1 MVPQIKP
8 DLTVKNILRLE
19 RHNWVTGTGMARI
32 SREGEEII
40 MKVYIGIDW
49 SENKHDVCFLH
60 ETGEVL
66 LVKQI
71 PHTIAGFQQL
81 DQARQSLGV
90 GRQEVIIGLET
101 AHNLLVDYLWE
112 QSYEQIYVLPPAAV
126 KSAQKRYRQS
136 GAKDDAWDA
145 HLIANLLRT
154 DQRCYTAWQPDQPL
168 TRQIRAEVRF
178 AQQLGQEVVRDGNR
192 LRSLVLRYYPAAL
205 DAFPHLDSL
214 VGLAFLQTYPT
225 LSQAQAL
232 SFEQLKVFLR
242 EHHHTQVRSWPTIY
256 AGLHSDHP
264 ASNPEL
270 DAAYAPLA
278 VAQARILETLIRTR
292 QACLARLDKLFRLHP
307 DHAIY
312 DSLPKA
318 GTLLAPALLAKL
330 GDDRARYPTPAVLQA
345 VAGTCPL
352 TKRSG
357 KHSYVLF
364 RKACDRDFRHIVQQW
379 ARLTLDVSPWA
390 ATYYHTVRP
399 HCQTDNDAVR
409 RLANRWL
416 EILWRVW
423 VDRKPYDEAFHLK
436 QHMLRHQ
443 IY

>member
-1 MVPQIKP
+1 
-8 DLTVKNILRLE
+8 
-19 RHNWVTGTGMARI
+19 
-32 SREGEEII
+32 

-49 SENKHDVCFLH
+49 SENKHDVCMMH
-60 ETGEVL
+60 ESGEVL

-71 PHTIAGFQQL
+71 AHTIAGFRQL
-81 DQARQSLGV
+81 DQVRQSLGV
-90 GRQEVIIGLET
+90 DRQEVRIGLET

-112 QSYEQIYVLPPAAV
+112 QGYEQIYVLPPSTV

-136 GAKDDAWDA
+136 GAKDDRWDA

-154 DQRCYTAWQPDQPL
+154 DQQCYTPWKPDSPL

-178 AQQLGQEVVRDGNR
+178 AQQLGRELVQGQNR
-192 LRSLVLRYYPAAL
+192 LRSILLRYYPAAL
-205 DAFPHLDSL
+205 DAFPHLDSV
-214 VGLAFLQTYPT
+214 VGLAFLQIYPT

-232 SFEQLKVFLR
+232 CFEQLKVFLR
-242 EHHHTQVRSWPTIY
+242 EHHHTQARSWPTIY
-256 AGLHSDHP
+256 AGLHADHP
-264 ASNPEL
+264 QADSTL

-278 VAQARILETLIRTR
+278 QAQAKILETLLRSRSQCLTR
-292 QACLARLDKLFRLHP
+292 LEKLYSLHP
-307 DHAIY
+307 DRQIY

-330 GDDRARYPTPAVLQA
+330 GDDRDRYPTPAILQA
-345 VAGTCPL
+345 VAGTCPF

-364 RKACDRDFRHIVQQW
+364 RQACDRAFRHIAQQW

-399 HCQTDNDAVR
+399 HCRTDNDAIR

-416 EILWRVW
+416 EIVWRLW
-423 VDRKPYDEAFHLK
+423 VDRKPYDEALHLK
-436 QHMLRHQ
+436 QHTRRNQTH
-443 IY
+443 

>member
-1 MVPQIKP
+1 
-8 DLTVKNILRLE
+8 
-19 RHNWVTGTGMARI
+19 
-32 SREGEEII
+32 

-49 SENKHDVCFLH
+49 SENKHEVCFLD
-60 ETGEVL
+60 EMGEVL
-66 LVKQI
+66 RVQQI
-71 PHTIAGFQQL
+71 PHTIAGFRQM

-101 AHNLLVDYLWE
+101 AHNLLVDYLWD
-112 QSYEQIYVLPPAAV
+112 QGYEQIYVLPPSTV
-126 KSAQKRYRQS
+126 KSAQKRFRQS

-145 HLIANLLRT
+145 HLIADLLRT
-154 DQRCYTAWQPDQPL
+154 DRQRYVPWKPDEPL

-178 AQQLGQEVVRDGNR
+178 AQQLGREAVQAGNR
-192 LRSLVLRYYPAAL
+192 LRSILLRYYPAAL
-205 DAFPHLDSL
+205 DAFPHLDS
-214 VGLAFLQTYPT
+214 VVFLAFLQAYPT
-225 LSQAQAL
+225 LRQAQAL

-242 EHHHTQVRSWPTIY
+242 EHHHTQSRSWPTIY

-264 ASNPEL
+264 SSDSDL

-278 VAQARILETLIRTR
+278 QAQAKILELLIRSR
-292 QACLARLDKLFRLHP
+292 SVCLARLDKLFLLHP
-307 DHAIY
+307 DRAIY

-318 GTLLAPALLAKL
+318 GALLAPALLAKL

-379 ARLTLDVSPWA
+379 ARLSLDVSPWA

-399 HCQTDNDAVR
+399 HCRTDNDAVR

-416 EILWRVW
+416 EVLWRLW
-423 VDRKPYDEAFHLK
+423 VDRKPYDEALHLK
-436 QHMLRHQ
+436 QHTLRHQ